1 MKYTHFTKSC
11 RIELSIL
18 LKKGYS
24 YRDIGKAIKKSP
36 SSVSRE
42 VSENSV
48 NGVYDP
54 DKASHKA
61 YIKRRRSKWQ
71 TMKIERNSK
80 LEQYIKEKLEQS
92 WTPQEIAERL
102 KTENGGKPVIS
113 FKLIYQWIDT
123 VPGQPYR
130 KFLAS
135 KRANWKSKE
144 DRRNDVITI
153 KNRVSI
159 EKRPM
164 IINQRKRI
172 GDFECDVLGGIKSES
187 ERIAGVVDRKARYVD
202 LVKVERTGLAMQGYK
217 TLLCR
222 HNARSGTLDN
232 GVENASHSILGI
244 PTYFCDT
251 YSSWQKGTVENTFQ
265 RLRRF
270 INKRSA
276 IAHLSE
282 SDISAIVETMNNTPR
297 RCLGWKTPKEVFLGL
312 ELEPTYSNF
321 QYKPF
326 RLPIHERCT

>member
-42 VSENSV
+42 VFENSV
-48 NGVYDP
+48 SGIYDP

-80 LEQYIKEKLEQS
+80 LEQYIKEKLERA

-102 KTENGGKPVIS
+102 KTENNGVRIIS
-113 FKLIYQWIDT
+113 FKLIYQWLDT
-123 VPGQPYR
+123 VPGQPYK

-135 KRANWKSKE
+135 KRAKWKNKE

-153 KNRVSI
+153 KNRVPI

-172 GDFECDVLGGIKSES
+172 GDFECDVLGGLKSES
-187 ERIAGVVDRKARYVD
+187 DRIAGVVDRKARYLD

-217 TLLCR
+217 AMLSR
-222 HNARSGTLDN
+222 HNAKSGTLDN
-232 GVENASHSILGI
+232 GVENASHGILEI

-270 INKRSA
+270 INKKSP
-276 IAHLSE
+276 IGHLSNP
-282 SDISAIVETMNNTPR
+282 DISAIVETMNDTPR
-297 RCLGWKTPKEVFLGL
+297 KCPGWKTPKEVFLGL
-312 ELEPTYSNF
+312 ELEQTYANF
-321 QYKPF
+321 QYIPF
-326 RLPIHERCT
+326 RLPIHGCCT